1 LSGNIGVRSWTCGGL
16 KLWREIFHGCF
27 CRPKWLWKRLEKLA
41 FADTVCDVSRE
52 GRETVTEHLRMAGPV
67 DKVSS
72 VERLIAGLRQ
82 NYLAEL
88 PEKFDELESLILKL
102 DKASSFTEAFVEL
115 YRQLHSLKGTSGT
128 FGLTALSNICH
139 QFEDALN
146 LIDQNFSNINT
157 DRIDICLRY
166 LDLLRGTTIQI
177 KNGTLDNAQTEQALA
192 RIRDRL
198 LPAEFHGLYVDSSK
212 LGARVCADALDGTGF
227 KITAVHDGLLA
238 LERLLQEKFDF
249 LITSKE
255 LPRLNGV
262 ALLNAVRA
270 SETENATIKA
280 VLITSK
286 DNVAGLF
293 PNLFEAIIKK
303 DGRMAASLQQVL
315 KSALVTK
322 AK

>member
-1 LSGNIGVRSWTCGGL
+1 
-16 KLWREIFHGCF
+16 
-27 CRPKWLWKRLEKLA
+27 
-41 FADTVCDVSRE
+41 
-52 GRETVTEHLRMAGPV
+52 MAGAA
-67 DKVSS
+67 DKLSS

-88 PEKFDELESLILKL
+88 PEKFDEIENVILKL
-102 DKASSFTEAFVEL
+102 DKASSFAEAFVDL
-115 YRQLHSLKGTSGT
+115 YRQIHSLKGTSGT
-128 FGLTALSNICH
+128 FGLTLLSNICH

-146 LIDQNFSNINT
+146 LIDQNFANINA

-166 LDLLRGTTIQI
+166 VDLLRISTVQT
-177 KNGTLDNAQTEQALA
+177 KAGTLDHAQTEQALA
-192 RIRDRL
+192 KIRDRL

-212 LGARVCADALDGTGF
+212 LGARVCADALEGTAF
-227 KITAVHDGLLA
+227 KITAVQDGLLA

-270 SETENATIKA
+270 SETENANIKA

-286 DNVAGLF
+286 DNATTRF
-293 PNLFEAIIKK
+293 PNLFQSVIKK
-303 DGRMAASLQQVL
+303 DSRMGASLLQALQSVL
-315 KSALVTK
+315 LTK
-322 AK
+322 PN